1 MGIIFLII
9 LVGLYFLPTIIAGCM
24 KKRNTVA
31 IGMLNLL
38 LGWTFIAWV
47 IAIVWACCSEEAVEY
62 VEVENGKYRRY
73 IK

>member
-1 MGIIFLII
+1 MGFIFLLII
-9 LVGLYFLPTIIAGCM
+9 MAIYFLPTIIAGCM

-31 IGMLNLL
+31 IGVLNVF
-38 LGWTFIAWV
+38 GFTGIAWV
-47 IAIVWACCSEEAVEY
+47 IAMVWACCSEEAVEY